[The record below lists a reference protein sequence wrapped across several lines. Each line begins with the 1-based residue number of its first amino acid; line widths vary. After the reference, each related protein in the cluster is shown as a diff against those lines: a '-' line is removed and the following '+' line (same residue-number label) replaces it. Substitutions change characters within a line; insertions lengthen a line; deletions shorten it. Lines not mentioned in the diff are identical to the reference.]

1 MKCIYFISLSYHSI
15 YLRRFRPKTVFVLTT
30 KSRWKLLS
38 SAACTIKAF
47 INLTLYL
54 SSDFYEIIEFLKI
67 SSDYILFI
75 CVFLDQNRFFVF
87 LFKPRWKLLSSAVI
101 IKVFIN
107 LTLYLSSNF
116 YERIEFLKIF
126 SDYILFICVVIDQNR
141 IFEFLFKPRW
151 KLLSSAVII
160 KVFINLTLYL
170 SSNFYEIIEFLKNLS
185 EYIVFIYIRIVFY

>member
-1 MKCIYFISLSYHSI
+1 MFNFNFDKVCITSHSI
-15 YLRRFRPKTVFVLTT
+15 YLRRFRPKTVFLFTIQ
-30 KSRWKLLS
+30 SQPRWKLLS

-54 SSDFYEIIEFLKI
+54 SSDFYEI
-67 SSDYILFI
+67 
-75 CVFLDQNRFFVF
+75 
-87 LFKPRWKLLSSAVI
+87 
-101 IKVFIN
+101 
-107 LTLYLSSNF
+107 
-116 YERIEFLKIF
+116 IEFLKIF

-170 SSNFYEIIEFLKNLS
+170 SSNFYTKNEFLKNLS
-185 EYIVFIYIRIVFY
+185 EYIVFIYT